1 MDFYPFKLNFVA
13 LKILAVILSVYF
25 LCLGVVPCEDDVVVD
40 KNDEVVQVDAAG
52 GYGEH
57 AADDC
62 SPFCQCHCCHV
73 HVVTVAST
81 SFEALDLSIS
91 THIIQNG
98 QHTGFDLPDSHFQ
111 PPRV

>member
-25 LCLGVVPCEDDVVVD
+25 LCLGVVPCEDDVVLD

-52 GYGEH
+52 GFAEH

-81 SFEALDLSIS
+81 SFEALDISIS